1 VDFLGEVILKGLGE
15 EEVDYLIK
23 NDKNVTKIVER
34 ENYFNKE
41 KEPFFLRLFKNL

>member
-15 EEVDYLIK
+15 EKVDYLIK
-23 NDKNVTKIVER
+23 KDKNVTKIVEM
-34 ENYFNKE
+34 ENYFKIE